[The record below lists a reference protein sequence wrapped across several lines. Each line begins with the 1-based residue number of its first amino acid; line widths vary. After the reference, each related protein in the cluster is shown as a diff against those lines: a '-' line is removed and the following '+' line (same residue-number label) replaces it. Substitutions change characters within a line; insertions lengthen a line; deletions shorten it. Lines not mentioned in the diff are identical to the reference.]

1 METHSS
7 SMSFEFLADYLIVC
21 QGWKTR
27 VCFKLMYKAIG
38 ADPPIA
44 MQVFSRSKLIEVVF
58 RLTLIPSSL
67 EMPDLTYVWAAKQ
80 IFVCFCFL

>member
-1 METHSS
+1 
-7 SMSFEFLADYLIVC
+7 
-21 QGWKTR
+21 
-27 VCFKLMYKAIG
+27 MYKAIG

-58 RLTLIPSSL
+58 RLYLIPSSL
-67 EMPDLTYVWAAKQ
+67 EMPDMTYVWAAKQ